1 MVYMHVCHSLAY
13 TEFDSQRVTNQ
24 CSLIMSYEKFKKSII
39 DEVELTRPKH
49 IRKGQAIFNY
59 VDEKFGLARKIQFDY
74 NVDCFYN
81 DLKIDAFLKILYKLT
96 QSKSLH

>member
-24 CSLIMSYEKFKKSII
+24 CLQIISYESFKKSII
-39 DEVELTRPKH
+39 EEVELTRPKS

-59 VDEKFGLARKIQFDY
+59 VDEKFGLARKIQYDY
-74 NVDCFYN
+74 NIDCFYN

>member
-24 CSLIMSYEKFKKSII
+24 CLQIMSYESFKKTII
-39 DEVELTRPKH
+39 EEVELTRPKS
-49 IRKGQAIFNY
+49 IRKGQAVFNY
-59 VDEKFGLARKIQFDY
+59 VDEKFGLARKIQYDY
-74 NVDCFYN
+74 NIDCFYN

>member
-1 MVYMHVCHSLAY
+1 MVYMHVYHSLAY

-24 CSLIMSYEKFKKSII
+24 CLQIMSYESFKKSII
-39 DEVELTRPKH
+39 EEVELTRPKS
-49 IRKGQAIFNY
+49 IRKGQAVFNY
-59 VDEKFGLARKIQFDY
+59 VDEKFGLARKIQYDY
-74 NVDCFYN
+74 NIDCFYN

>member
-13 TEFDSQRVTNQ
+13 TEFDSQRITNQ
-24 CSLIMSYEKFKKSII
+24 CLQIMSYESFKKSII
-39 DEVELTRPKH
+39 EEVELTRPKS

-59 VDEKFGLARKIQFDY
+59 VDEKFGLARKIQYDY
-74 NVDCFYN
+74 NIDCFYN

>member
-1 MVYMHVCHSLAY
+1 
-13 TEFDSQRVTNQ
+13 
-24 CSLIMSYEKFKKSII
+24 MSYESFKKSII
-39 DEVELTRPKH
+39 EEVELTRPKS

-59 VDEKFGLARKIQFDY
+59 VDYKFNLARKIQYDY
-74 NVDCFYN
+74 NIDCFYN

>member
-24 CSLIMSYEKFKKSII
+24 CLQIMSYESFKKSII
-39 DEVELTRPKH
+39 EEVELTRPKS
-49 IRKGQAIFNY
+49 IRKGQAVFNY
-59 VDEKFGLARKIQFDY
+59 VDEKFGLARKIQYDY
-74 NVDCFYN
+74 NIDCFYN